1 MRPGHVLEERRRRDG
16 HQLRAAAVFRTGGFR
31 DGLHWL
37 DEITAWSQAYEARAM
52 VPDQKNRDTADQ
64 TTAILTYMLP
74 EPLKHI
80 GLKFVSYMMDDRLR
94 RAML

>member
-1 MRPGHVLEERRRRDG
+1 
-16 HQLRAAAVFRTGGFR
+16 
-31 DGLHWL
+31 
-37 DEITAWSQAYEARAM
+37 M